1 LQNIKFQA
9 PNSNE
14 NPISNI
20 QQIFVVVINGE
31 SQTKKASP
39 GGKVTIQAA
48 ARTQGVSKGTVV
60 HFLNN
65 GKLTRIK
72 EGVVALN
79 LEHILLYQLEIQAG

>member
-1 LQNIKFQA
+1 MQNLKFQA

-20 QQIFVVVINGE
+20 QHIFVVVIKRE

-48 ARTQGVSKGTVV
+48 ARTQGVFRGIVV
-60 HFLNN
+60 HFLSN
-65 GKLTRIK
+65 GKLTPIK
-72 EGVVALN
+72 AGVVALN
-79 LEHILLYQLEIQAG
+79 LEHILL